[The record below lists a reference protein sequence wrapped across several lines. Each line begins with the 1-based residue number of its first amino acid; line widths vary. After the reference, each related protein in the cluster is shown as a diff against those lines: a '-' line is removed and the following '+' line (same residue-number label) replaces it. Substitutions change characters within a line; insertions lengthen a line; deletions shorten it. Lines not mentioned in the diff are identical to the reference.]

1 MLDQSLISGKAF
13 RDDKNF
19 PHGFSRSG
27 NFSRNESEL
36 LTSGGACA
44 FALANAKQE
53 AETAAQKHLLA
64 VCRGEVDAESEFEKV
79 WLKYIDFIGRK
90 RCVFSF
96 ASTGNLATSE
106 KRVYAKDLLS

>member
-1 MLDQSLISGKAF
+1 MLDQSLILGKSF

-44 FALANAKQE
+44 TALVNAKQE
-53 AETAAQKHLLA
+53 AKTPAQKHLLS
-64 VCRGEVDAESEFEKV
+64 VCRGELDAESEFERV
-79 WLKYIDFIGRK
+79 WLKYVDYIGTK

-106 KRVYAKDLLS
+106 KRVYAKDFLS